1 MHTEGLV
8 PGLPGIKPSYVTF
21 FYRNRAQMSVFFN
34 IFILKTLLGVFI
46 VLISFILVLGYQF
59 YKQTEEE
66 IKEYKR
72 EQRN

>member
-1 MHTEGLV
+1 
-8 PGLPGIKPSYVTF
+8 
-21 FYRNRAQMSVFFN
+21 MSVFFN

-46 VLISFILVLGYQF
+46 VLSSFIVVLGYQF
-59 YKQTEEE
+59 YKQAEEE